1 MVVERTSLS
10 VEDVFALIAEHLESY
25 ESRSQQIDL
34 AHEIERAFERQKT
47 GIFEAGTGTGKSLA
61 ALIPA
66 VLSGKRVVVSS
77 ATISLQEQY
86 IYKDI
91 PALQEILPFEF
102 ESALMK
108 GRGNYIGLRRWDE
121 HLQEAHIDEKLI
133 EWVSSTETGDLS
145 ELDFMPPA
153 DVWTEVNSDSDD
165 CLRHKCP
172 HFSECFYFEAKRAAE
187 KADIIVVNHA
197 LLLADAASFGNIL
210 PRYDLLIID
219 EAHHFADIARD
230 AFSTGITNRG
240 LRMLAA
246 KASKK
251 VGAPSQILR
260 DIEIEGRELFQRLNE
275 RFPAQKTRLREPIED
290 VQFLRAGLETLKK
303 WLEGQEFEN
312 VLDVDMARER
322 LKLKA
327 KALITTVERYISC
340 LDSMEHP
347 SDDWVVWLEKGDTFG
362 NRLEVVAAPL
372 DVAPFIQEY
381 IFDKPGLESVVC
393 MSATL
398 ATGGEDPFAFFKRII
413 GTPSHVI
420 QTKVSSPFDYR
431 RQSVLYTPDHLPDP
445 NHPEYI
451 GRMAQEVEHLIS
463 MCQGRAFVLFT
474 SYHALNRVFELIQP
488 HLPFECKRQGEMPR
502 KRLIEWFRETPS
514 AVLFGTASFWEGVSI
529 EGEQLSCVIID
540 RIPFQ
545 VPDDPVYEAQC
556 EALKSRGEGSWF
568 ADLAL
573 PHAIMRLKQG
583 VGRLIRHRN
592 DRGLVA
598 ILDPRLTRKQYG
610 RAILECL
617 PPMTLTRSLRNFETL
632 EDLID
637 SL

>member
-1 MVVERTSLS
+1 MVVDRTSLS
-10 VEDVFALIAEHLESY
+10 VEDVFALIAERLDSY
-25 ESRSQQIDL
+25 EPRPQQIEL
-34 AHEIERAFERQKT
+34 ANAINGAFERQKV
-47 GIFEAGTGTGKSLA
+47 GVFEAGTGTGKSLA

-86 IYKDI
+86 IHKDI
-91 PALQEILPFEF
+91 PALQEILPFEIQ
-102 ESALMK
+102 SALMK

-121 HLQEAHIDEKLI
+121 HLQEAHVDEDLV
-133 EWVSSTETGDLS
+133 EWVNSTEAGDLS
-145 ELDFMPPA
+145 ELEFVPPA
-153 DVWTEVNSDSDD
+153 EVWTEINSDSDD
-165 CLRHKCP
+165 CLRHRCP
-172 HFSECFYFEAKRAAE
+172 RYSECFYFEAKRKAE

-210 PRYDLLIID
+210 PKYDLLIID

-230 AFSTGITNRG
+230 AFSVGITNRG
-240 LRMLAA
+240 LKVLCS
-246 KASKK
+246 KAYKK
-251 VGAPSQILR
+251 VGAPSQIIR
-260 DIEIEGRELFQRLNE
+260 DIEVEGRELFQRLND
-275 RFPAQKTRLREPIED
+275 RFIAQKSRLREPIED
-290 VQFLRAGLETLKK
+290 VQFLRSGLEVLKK

-312 VLDVDMARER
+312 ILDVDMARER

-327 KALITTVERYISC
+327 KAILATVNRYIQC
-340 LDSMEHP
+340 LDLMEAP
-347 SDDWVVWLEKGDTFG
+347 SDEWVMWLEKSDAFG
-362 NRLEVVAAPL
+362 SRLEVVAAPL
-372 DVAPFIQEY
+372 DVAPFIQQHV
-381 IFDKPGLESVVC
+381 FDKPGLESVVC

-398 ATGGEDPFAFFKRII
+398 ATGGEDPFAYFKRLI
-413 GTPSHVI
+413 GAPSHVV
-420 QTKVSSPFDYR
+420 QAKVSSPFNYR

-445 NHPEYI
+445 NHPDYV
-451 GRMAQEVEHLIS
+451 GRAAEEVERVVDL
-463 MCQGRAFVLFT
+463 CQGRAFVLFT
-474 SYHALNRVFELIQP
+474 SYHALNRVFDLVQP
-488 HLPFECKRQGEMPR
+488 NLTFQCRKQGEMPR

-545 VPDDPVYEAQC
+545 VPDDPIYEAQC
-556 EALKSRGEGSWF
+556 EALKTRGEGSWF
-568 ADLAL
+568 GDLAL
-573 PHAIMRLKQG
+573 PYAIMRLKQG

-592 DRGLVA
+592 DKGLVA

-632 EDLID
+632 EDLLD